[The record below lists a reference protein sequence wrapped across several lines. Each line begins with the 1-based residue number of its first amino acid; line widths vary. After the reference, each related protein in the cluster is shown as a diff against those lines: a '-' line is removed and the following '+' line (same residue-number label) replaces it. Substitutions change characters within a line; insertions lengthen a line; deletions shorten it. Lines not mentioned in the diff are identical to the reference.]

1 MARQFA
7 SARALRYS
15 SIQTPMEYPT
25 LPQRLLDAVDRYACP
40 RAQMHRVRA
49 VLAARSK
56 QNAGGRWESIS
67 ALEMLRRIAGL
78 SAALAK
84 LGVGRGDRVAV
95 YAPNCPEWHIA
106 DFAVLGLGA
115 VVVPIYFRES
125 PERIEY
131 IVNHSG
137 AKAIF
142 VAGEEQMA
150 RLGEVRHRLAGL
162 DRVITAGPD
171 AAAGDALRY
180 EALISTAGQVE
191 VAAYRRRAVS
201 LAADQLASI
210 IYTSGTTGEPK
221 GVMLSHA
228 NFVSNELAAF
238 EGLSYGPDDVALSFL
253 PLSHVYERL
262 TDYGFLFRGIPLAY
276 VTRMEDVVQALIEV
290 RPTLAAAV
298 PRFFEKLYAAILEK
312 GEQTTGLRRRLFE
325 WAMNVARRAVSWRA
339 YGRAASPGLRLQ
351 WWIADRLVYTK
362 FRAGIGGRVRL
373 FISGGAP
380 LAPRLAEFFTTVG
393 IPISQGYGLTETSP
407 VVTNNFVAPNRIG
420 TVGRPIRD
428 VEVRIA
434 DDGEILVRGPCVM
447 MGYYQRP
454 EETREVISPEG
465 WFSTGDIGY
474 LDKDG
479 YLIITDRKKDILKT
493 AGGKI
498 IAPAPIENALRSSPY
513 IQNAALVGDRRRFIA
528 ALIVPNFAAVEAR
541 AREEGLKFASPA
553 DLCAHP
559 WVHKLM
565 EAEIARLTASLAQFE
580 TIKRFVLLDTDFSFA
595 NGELTYTLKL
605 KRRIIEQR
613 YAEVIE
619 RLYAEPAPAHL

>member
-1 MARQFA
+1 
-7 SARALRYS
+7 
-15 SIQTPMEYPT
+15 MEYPT

-56 QNAGGRWESIS
+56 QDAGGRWESIS
-67 ALEMLRRIAGL
+67 AQEMLRRVAGL
-78 SAALAK
+78 SGALAE
-84 LGVGRGDRVAV
+84 LGVGHGDRVAV

-115 VVVPIYFRES
+115 AVVPIYFRES

-137 AKAIF
+137 AKAVF
-142 VAGEEQMA
+142 VAGDEQMA
-150 RLGEVRHRLAGL
+150 RLGQVRHRLAGVE
-162 DRVITAGPD
+162 RVIAVS
-171 AAAGDALRY
+171 AATEAAVGDAMRY
-180 EALISTAGQVE
+180 EGLISTAGQAE
-191 VAAYRRRAVS
+191 VAAYRRRAATVRP
-201 LAADQLASI
+201 DQLASI

-228 NFVSNELAAF
+228 NFVSNEMASF
-238 EGLSYGPDDVALSFL
+238 EGLAYGPDDVALSFL

-276 VTRMEDVVQALIEV
+276 VTRMEDVVQALVEV

-298 PRFFEKLYAAILEK
+298 PRVFEKLYDAIMER
-312 GEQTTGLRRRLFE
+312 GAQATGIRRRLFD
-325 WAMNVARRAVSWRA
+325 WAVAVARRAVPWRA
-339 YGRAASPGLRLQ
+339 YGRPASAGLRLQ
-351 WWIADRLVYTK
+351 WRIADRLVYSK

-380 LAPRLAEFFTTVG
+380 LAPELAEFFTTVG

-407 VVTNNFVAPNRIG
+407 VVTNNIVAPNKIG
-420 TVGRPIRD
+420 TVGHPIRN

-434 DDGEILVRGPCVM
+434 ADGEILVRGPCVM
-447 MGYYQRP
+447 MGYYQRS
-454 EETREVISPEG
+454 EETREAISPEG

-479 YLIITDRKKDILKT
+479 YLVITDRKKDILKT

-513 IQNAALVGDRRRFIA
+513 IQNAALVGDKRRFIA
-528 ALIVPNFAAVEAR
+528 ALIVPNIASVEAR
-541 AREEGLKFASPA
+541 AREQGLKFASPKDA
-553 DLCAHP
+553 CAHP

-565 EAEIARLTASLAQFE
+565 EAEIARLTASLAQYE
-580 TIKRFVLLDTDFSFA
+580 TIKRFALLDTDFTFA

-605 KRRIIEQR
+605 KRRIIEER
-613 YAEVIE
+613 YAEVIDQ
-619 RLYAEPAPAHL
+619 LYAEPAPAHP

>member
-1 MARQFA
+1 MQ
-7 SARALRYS
+7 
-15 SIQTPMEYPT
+15 YPT
-25 LPQRLLDAVDRYACP
+25 LPQRLLDAVDRFACP

-49 VLAARSK
+49 VLAARRKESV
-56 QNAGGRWESIS
+56 GGRWESVS
-67 ALEMLRRIAGL
+67 APEMLRRIAGL
-78 SAALAK
+78 SGALAEI
-84 LGVGRGDRVAV
+84 GVGQGDRVAIF
-95 YAPNCPEWHIA
+95 APNSPEWHVA
-106 DFAVLGLGA
+106 DFAVIGLGA

-131 IVNHSG
+131 IVSHSG
-137 AKAIF
+137 AKVVF
-142 VAGEEQMA
+142 VAGEDQIA
-150 RLGEVRHRLAGL
+150 RLGQVRHRLAGVE
-162 DRVITAGPD
+162 RVIVASTPAG
-171 AAAGDALRY
+171 AAASVAAEPAVGDALRY
-180 EALISTAGQVE
+180 ETLIATAGQAE
-191 VAAYRRRAVS
+191 VAAYRRRA
-201 LAADQLASI
+201 AAVRPDQLASI

-228 NFVSNELAAF
+228 NFVSNEMASF

-312 GEQTTGLRRRLFE
+312 GEQTTGLRHRFFE
-325 WAMNVARRAVSWRA
+325 WAMNVARQSVSWRA
-339 YGRAASPGLRLQ
+339 YGRPASAGSRLQ
-351 WWIADRLVYTK
+351 WWIADRLVYCK

-380 LAPRLAEFFTTVG
+380 LAPRLAEFFMAVG

-407 VVTNNFVAPNRIG
+407 VVTNNIVAPNKIG
-420 TVGRPIRD
+420 TVGHPIRD

-434 DDGEILVRGPCVM
+434 ADGEILVRGPCVM

-465 WFSTGDIGY
+465 WFATGDIGY

-479 YLIITDRKKDILKT
+479 YLVITDRKKEILKT
-493 AGGKI
+493 AGGKM

-513 IQNAALVGDRRRFIA
+513 IQNAAVVGDKRRFIA
-528 ALIVPNFAAVEAR
+528 ALIVPNVANVEAR

-553 DLCAHP
+553 EICTHP

-565 EAEIARLTASLAQFE
+565 EEEIARLTASLAQYE
-580 TIKRFVLLDTDFSFA
+580 TIKRFALLDSDFTFA

-619 RLYAEPAPAHL
+619 RLYAEPAPAHP